1 MTYRYTDP
9 DDDIIEIGPGLRDA
23 ATGQPI
29 LNTDSITIT
38 IQRRYDGQMATVYV
52 PLDRV
57 EELVAGIRDTARQA
71 AAQEQHA

>member
-9 DDDIIEIGPGLRDA
+9 DGDPIEVMPAPVGAFIAIR
-23 ATGQPI
+23 T
-29 LNTDSITIT
+29 TDNGCYI
-38 IQRRYDGQMATVYV
+38 

-71 AAQEQHA
+71 AATEATR